1 MCAVR
6 SGAPRTSYIIDR
18 PKITEH
24 CMKKLPHDKYG
35 SFFVYKYYAAPRKNQ
50 FERTG
55 VPPK

>member
-1 MCAVR
+1 MCAVQ

-18 PKITEH
+18 PKITARRIKS
-24 CMKKLPHDKYG
+24 CRMTNTAAFL
-35 SFFVYKYYAAPRKNQ
+35 VYKYYAAPRKNQ

>member
-1 MCAVR
+1 MYAVQ

-35 SFFVYKYYAAPRKNQ
+35 SFFRL
-50 FERTG
+50 
-55 VPPK
+55 